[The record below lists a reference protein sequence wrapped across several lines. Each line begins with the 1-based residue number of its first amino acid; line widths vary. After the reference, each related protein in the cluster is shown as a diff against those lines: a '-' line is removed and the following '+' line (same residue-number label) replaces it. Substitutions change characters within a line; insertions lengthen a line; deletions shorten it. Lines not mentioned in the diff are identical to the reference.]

1 MNRLHHYNVNGMW
14 LTVYGSQIIVFSY
27 RLWLVVNGL
36 ESVECIFNGR
46 WLTVLILFFVVYDLL
61 FMVYG

>member
-1 MNRLHHYNVNGMW
+1 MNRLHHYNVNGIW

-36 ESVECIFNGR
+36 ESMECIFNGR
-46 WLTVLILFFVVYDLL
+46 WLTFRILFFAL
-61 FMVYG
+61 